1 MDEDVD
7 MSQDRL
13 RNELMHYM
21 FVKGDE
27 VDLTNH
33 SMTVFKLFVFTV
45 VLLFTGKYAVVAA
58 LYIL

>member
-1 MDEDVD
+1 